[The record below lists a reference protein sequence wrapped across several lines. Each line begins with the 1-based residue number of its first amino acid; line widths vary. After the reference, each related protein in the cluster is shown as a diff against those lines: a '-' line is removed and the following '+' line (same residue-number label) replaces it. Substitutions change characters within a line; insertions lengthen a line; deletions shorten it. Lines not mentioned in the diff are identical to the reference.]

1 MTTATLIKPDQAD
14 AAYDVDAIRADF
26 PALSTMVNG
35 HPLVFLDSGASAQKP
50 EVVLN
55 RMDRAY
61 RSEYANVHRGA
72 YYLSQLATDNYESA
86 RATVA
91 KFINAGQADEIIF
104 TRNATAAINLV
115 ASSYGKAFLKAGDEI
130 ILSVM
135 EHHANIVPWQ
145 LLRDETAIEIKVAPI
160 DDAGNFLLDEFEKM
174 LNPKTK
180 IVAITHVSNVLGTV
194 VPIKEVTRLAHDA
207 GAVVLID
214 GSQGIVHSEVDVRD
228 IDADFYAFT
237 GHKLYGPSGIGVLYG
252 KLDILNAMPPYQGG
266 GDMIELVTFEKTT
279 YRDAPARFEAGTPMI
294 VEAVGL
300 AAAIDYVR
308 GVGIDNIAA
317 HEQELLAYAMTRL
330 DAVDGL
336 TIYGRADEKCGII
349 SFTLGDI
356 HPHDIGTIIDSKGVA
371 VRAGHH
377 CAQPLMDRFNL
388 TATARASF
396 GMYNK
401 KEDIDVLVDALLYA
415 KEIFS

>member
-26 PALSTMVNG
+26 PAMSTMVNG

-55 RMDRAY
+55 RMDQAY
-61 RSEYANVHRGA
+61 RGEYANVHRGA

-104 TRNATAAINLV
+104 TRNATAGINLV

-145 LLRDETAIEIKVAPI
+145 LLRDETGIEIKVAPI

-214 GSQGIVHSEVDVRD
+214 GSQGIVHSDVDVRD

-300 AAAIDYVR
+300 AAAIDYVT

-349 SFTLGDI
+349 S
-356 HPHDIGTIIDSKGVA
+356 
-371 VRAGHH
+371 
-377 CAQPLMDRFNL
+377 
-388 TATARASF
+388 
-396 GMYNK
+396 
-401 KEDIDVLVDALLYA
+401 
-415 KEIFS
+415 